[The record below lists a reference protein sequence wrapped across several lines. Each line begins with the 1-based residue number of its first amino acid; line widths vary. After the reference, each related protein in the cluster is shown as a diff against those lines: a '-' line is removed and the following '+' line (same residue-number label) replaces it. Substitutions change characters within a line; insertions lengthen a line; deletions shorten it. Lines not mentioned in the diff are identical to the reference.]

1 MATTTATM
9 TLNSSDILSNAISLT
24 KTSALNF
31 HGTTATGLTQYKSGR
46 VNVYVTGGS
55 FDLIPALASE
65 EASALNSY
73 VYICNKNTDS
83 ANYVT
88 ISIYNEVIGKL
99 YAGDFMFIPWEQNDP
114 VGDNGSDN
122 DIEIEA
128 FVGGPQ
134 AIEWIMFTE
143 STATILDASG
153 D

>member
-1 MATTTATM
+1 MATTTATI
-9 TLNSSDILSNAISLT
+9 TLNSSDILSNAISLSNT
-24 KTSALNF
+24 FNLNY
-31 HGTTATGLTQYKSGR
+31 HGTTATGLTQFKSGK
-46 VNVYVTGGS
+46 VNVYVTGSS

-73 VYICNKNTDS
+73 VYIRNTDTTA

-99 YAGDFMFIPWEQNDP
+99 YAGDFMFIPYEQHDP
-114 VGDNGSDN
+114 SGDNGSKN
-122 DIEIEA
+122 DIEVEA

-134 AIEWIMFTE
+134 SVEWMMFTE
-143 STATILDASG
+143 STATILDASA

>member
-9 TLNSSDILSNAISLT
+9 TLSSSDILSNAISLSNT
-24 KTSALNF
+24 FNLNY
-31 HGTTATGLTQYKSGR
+31 HGTTGTGLTQYKSGR

-73 VYICNKNTDS
+73 VYIRNTNTTA

-99 YAGDFMFIPWEQNDP
+99 YAGDFMFIPYEQNDP

-122 DIEIEA
+122 DIEVEA

-134 AIEWIMFTE
+134 AIEWMMFTE

>member
-1 MATTTATM
+1 MATTTASI
-9 TLNSSDILSNAISLT
+9 TLSSPDILSNAISLSST
-24 KTSALNF
+24 ATLYNG
-31 HGTTATGLTQYKSGR
+31 GTTATGLTQVKSGR
-46 VNVYVTGGS
+46 VHVYVTGGS

-65 EASALNSY
+65 EASAVNSY
-73 VYICNKNTDS
+73 VYISNKNTDV

-99 YAGDFMFIPWEQNDP
+99 YAGDWMFILFEQNDP
-114 VGDNGSDN
+114 VADNGSDN
-122 DIEIEA
+122 DIEVEA

-134 AIEWIMFTE
+134 AIEWMMFTE

>member
-1 MATTTATM
+1 MATTTATIS
-9 TLNSSDILSNAISLT
+9 LNSSDILSNTISLS
-24 KTSALNF
+24 KTFNLNY
-31 HGTTATGLTQYKSGR
+31 HGTTSTGLTQYKSGR

-55 FDLIPALASE
+55 FDLVPALASE

-73 VYICNKNTDS
+73 VYIRNTDTT
-83 ANYVT
+83 ATNYVT

-99 YAGDFMFIPWEQNDP
+99 YAGDFMFIPYEQNDP
-114 VGDNGSDN
+114 VGDNGHDN
-122 DIEIEA
+122 DIEVEA

-134 AIEWIMFTE
+134 AIEWMMFTE

>member
-1 MATTTATM
+1 MATTTASI
-9 TLNSSDILSNAISLT
+9 TLSSQDILSNAISISSSSTLYHD
-24 KTSALNF
+24 N
-31 HGTTATGLTQYKSGR
+31 TTATGLTQFKSGR

-65 EASALNSY
+65 EASSTNSY
-73 VYICNKNTDS
+73 VYICNKDTT
-83 ANYVT
+83 ATNYVT

-99 YAGDFMFIPWEQNDP
+99 YAGDWMFIPWEQNDP

-122 DIEIEA
+122 DIEVEA

-134 AIEWIMFTE
+134 TIEWMVFTE

>member
-1 MATTTATM
+1 MATTTASI
-9 TLNSSDILSNAISLT
+9 TLSSSDILSNAISLS
-24 KTSALNF
+24 KTSTLYHDN
-31 HGTTATGLTQYKSGR
+31 TTATGLTQYKSGR

-65 EASALNSY
+65 EASATNSY
-73 VYICNKNTDS
+73 VYICNKNTTA

-88 ISIYNEVIGKL
+88 ISIYNEVIGRL

-122 DIEIEA
+122 DIEVEA

-134 AIEWIMFTE
+134 AIEWMMFTD